1 MIGPLRSRLLDLVM
15 GHPALTELRRRTLA
29 PARGVVLELGVGTG
43 RNLPIYRP
51 PVAHVFAIDPDRAHL
66 HRARARARAGSAA
79 VPVHLV
85 AATAEAL
92 PFPDRAIEAAISTWC
107 LCSIPEVERALAE
120 LHRVLRPG
128 APYAFVEHGLCPQ
141 PGIARWQHRL
151 TPIWRRIAGGCRL
164 DRPIAALI
172 AGAGFAI
179 ERLETGKLM
188 PGPRLAAWTYLGL
201 ARAREA

>member
-15 GHPALTELRRRTLA
+15 GHPALVELRRRTLA
-29 PARGVVLELGVGTG
+29 RAGGLVLELGGGTG
-43 RNLPIYRP
+43 RNLPLYRP
-51 PVAHVFAIDPDRAHL
+51 PVARVLAIDPDRAHL
-66 HRARARARAGSAA
+66 SRARTRAAHAS
-79 VPVHLV
+79 VPVGLV

-92 PFPDRAIEAAISTWC
+92 PFPDHAIEAAVSTWC
-107 LCSIPEVERALAE
+107 LCSIPDVERALAE

-128 APYAFVEHGLCPQ
+128 APYAFVEHGLCPE

-164 DRPIAALI
+164 DRPIASLI
-172 AGAGFAI
+172 ARAGFVV